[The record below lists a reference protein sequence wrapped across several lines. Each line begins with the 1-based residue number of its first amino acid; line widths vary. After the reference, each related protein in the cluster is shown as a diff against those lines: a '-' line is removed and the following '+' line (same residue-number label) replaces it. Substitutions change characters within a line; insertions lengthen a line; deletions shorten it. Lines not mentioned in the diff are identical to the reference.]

1 MIVSHAN
8 RFIVLAPWKTA
19 SSTVHR
25 RLKDYN
31 ESPYSRFYDYNPHL
45 HRVIHQHLT
54 YADLRALPEGKLGYF
69 VAAFV
74 RNPYD
79 RVYSGFLQLQSDLQ
93 QQPSQVY
100 PSAWVKS
107 LVMSQLGENYA
118 QLAAGG
124 FDFDEWL
131 ALVKEYQVFQIG
143 RNSSFPLHPA
153 HYWTGLAGS
162 VDIDFVGKVENFEA
176 DFEELCRRIGVGPFE
191 RVNENVT
198 GSTTGD
204 LPESASQNYRYA
216 SRMSRASIGRI
227 NALFHQDFELFGYPK
242 LPC

>member
-1 MIVSHAN
+1 M
-8 RFIVLAPWKTA
+8 APWKTA

-25 RLKDYN
+25 RLEAYN
-31 ESPYSRFYDYNPHL
+31 ESAYSRFYDYNPHL

-54 YADLRALPEGKLGYF
+54 YADLRALPEGRLGYF

-93 QQPSQVY
+93 HQPSQTY

-107 LVMSQLGENYA
+107 LVMSQLAENYA

-131 ALVKEYQVFQIG
+131 ALVKEHQVLQIG

-153 HYWTGLAGS
+153 HYWTGITGN
-162 VDIDFVGKVENFEA
+162 VEVDFVGKVENFEA
-176 DFEELCRRIGVGPFE
+176 DFDELCRHIGVGPLKRE
-191 RVNENVT
+191 NENVT
-198 GSTTGD
+198 GSMTGE
-204 LPESASQNYRYA
+204 LPEPAAQSAAQKYRYVA
-216 SRMSRASIGRI
+216 KMSRASIGKI
-227 NALFHQDFELFGYPK
+227 NVLFHRDFELFGYPK

>member
-25 RLKDYN
+25 RLEAYN
-31 ESPYSRFYDYNPHL
+31 ECPYSRFYDYNPHL
-45 HRVIHQHLT
+45 QRIIHQHLT
-54 YADLRALPEGKLGYF
+54 YADLLALPEGKLGYF
-69 VAAFV
+69 VATFV

-93 QQPSQVY
+93 HQPTQAY
-100 PSAWVKS
+100 PSPWVKS
-107 LVMSQLGENYA
+107 LVMSQLAENYA
-118 QLAAGG
+118 QLASGG
-124 FDFDEWL
+124 FDFDQWL
-131 ALVKEYQVFQIG
+131 DLVSEQQVLQIG

-153 HYWTGLAGS
+153 HYWTGIAGK
-162 VDIDFVGKVENFEA
+162 VGVDFVGKVESFEA
-176 DFEELCRRIGVGPFE
+176 DFEKLCTQIGVGPLK

-198 GSTTGD
+198 GSMTGE
-204 LPESASQNYRYA
+204 LPESASQQYRYA
-216 SRMSRASIGRI
+216 GKMSRASISRI
-227 NALFHQDFELFGYPK
+227 NVLFHRDFELFGYPK